1 MSDVRNMSLG
11 SMERL
16 LDDLPR
22 PDRGRL
28 VSDLA
33 ALVGRQDIS
42 ISEGRLSVSVPIS
55 VALEHVMS
63 STLIT
68 AASLIR
74 VNAETVVRAAAVLD
88 AASFEVWV
96 LNAGHLPDPSGKSFE
111 LGAHGAARRHGVVGL
126 GQEVHGDGAKEIP
139 RRSVFVHD
147 ALGEQPDQILNEVA
161 EDNLVA
167 GKALP
172 RNHVEP
178 LVPRRS
184 TPPP

>member
-1 MSDVRNMSLG
+1 MSDVRNLTTG
-11 SMERL
+11 GMERL
-16 LDDLPR
+16 MDDLPR

-42 ISEGRLSVSVPIS
+42 VSEGRLKLSVPIS
-55 VALEHVMS
+55 VALDHVMS
-63 STLIT
+63 SALIT

-74 VNAETVVRAAAVLD
+74 VNAETIVRAAAVLD

-96 LNAGHLPDPSGKSFE
+96 LNAGHLPDPSAQGFE
-111 LGAHGAARRHGVVGL
+111 LGAHGAALRHGIVGL
-126 GQEVHGDGAKEIP
+126 GQEMQGDGTEEGP
-139 RRSVFVHD
+139 RVAVLLDD
-147 ALGEQPDQILNEVA
+147 APGEQPDQLLHHVA
-161 EDNLVA
+161 EDHLVA
-167 GKALP
+167 GKALSGSHP
-172 RNHVEP
+172 EP